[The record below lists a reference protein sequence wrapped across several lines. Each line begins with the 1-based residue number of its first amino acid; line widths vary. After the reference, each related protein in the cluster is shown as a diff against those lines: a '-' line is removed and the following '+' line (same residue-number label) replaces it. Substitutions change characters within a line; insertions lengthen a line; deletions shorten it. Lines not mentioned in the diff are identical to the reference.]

1 MKKHLLALLSV
12 GLLVALLP
20 GCSCSMSKE
29 EPKEQKY
36 FEQEQQDPENWE

>member
-1 MKKHLLALLSV
+1 MKKHILALLSL

-20 GCSCSMSKE
+20 ACSCSMMKKE
-29 EPKEQKY
+29 QPEQKY